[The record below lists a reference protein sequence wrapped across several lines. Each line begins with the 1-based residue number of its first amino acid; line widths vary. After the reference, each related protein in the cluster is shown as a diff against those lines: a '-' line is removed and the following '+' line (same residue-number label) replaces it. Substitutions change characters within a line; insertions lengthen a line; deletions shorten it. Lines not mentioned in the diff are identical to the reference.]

1 MGGRAAKRR
10 QNVAGGVS
18 RRARRFSPSSAP
30 KRADMPRARPR
41 ALMARDSVGGGR
53 AAQQELRP
61 PMPAASAPP
70 TDLASVE
77 ARFVHY
83 AEPAPHPA
91 CSREAA
97 EERSRRREPP
107 GSAVPPSSAPKRAE
121 DGQGAAAPAPPFSSP
136 CSAWGRDHWTLL
148 RPEKGRPGSGAASGA
163 CGWLTR
169 SRTSWSS
176 PSLTRGPSRV
186 MKRGAGGPPGGSG
199 GGLGVLAGQG
209 GAEAPWAAREA
220 CGRWCLLGNDAGK
233 AADRKGLEWRPLR
246 EVWRAA
252 SRCPVHRSAD
262 GSGGWSGV

>member
-1 MGGRAAKRR
+1 
-10 QNVAGGVS
+10 
-18 RRARRFSPSSAP
+18 
-30 KRADMPRARPR
+30 
-41 ALMARDSVGGGR
+41 
-53 AAQQELRP
+53 
-61 PMPAASAPP
+61 MPAASAPP

-252 SRCPVHRSAD
+252 SRCPVHRSAYPVDD
-262 GSGGWSGV
+262 GPTRCCGLARKSRLPPAARRRPCGSSRCGMSTMPACGGQGANGGHGGVR